1 MFPAPMTP
9 IRMGISPSI
18 DATLAVIRHEMRGSA
33 TGNLPAAR
41 SALTNRIDRSPLRLP
56 AESNARLLDVFPNLH
71 VAIPRRGARDP
82 FLNQAPRCRG
92 YLIHGV
98 VEQLL
103 VRLRRLVRP
112 AHLPNEL
119 QSRGAYLPRC
129 RRRREIREGPYVA
142 AHADQTTSSTNR
154 RPRPVGCIAGAS
166 MRRFFSS
173 FVTSVNFSSRVY
185 APDLC

>member
-1 MFPAPMTP
+1 
-9 IRMGISPSI
+9 
-18 DATLAVIRHEMRGSA
+18 MRGSA
-33 TGNLPAAR
+33 TGNPAAR
-41 SALTNRIDRSPLRLP
+41 AIPPARGAFVLTNRIDRSPLRLP
-56 AESNARLLDVFPNLH
+56 AESNARLLDVFPNLD

-82 FLNQAPRCRG
+82 SLNQAPRGRG

-129 RRRREIREGPYVA
+129 RRRREIREGPNVA
-142 AHADQTTSSTNR
+142 AHADRLPLR
-154 RPRPVGCIAGAS
+154 RTAGRGPSGVSPA
-166 MRRFFSS
+166 RRYVRFS
-173 FVTSVNFSSRVY
+173 R
-185 APDLC
+185 